1 MTATAVR
8 PTGVERVLGPEELI
22 VSKTDAKGR
31 ITYANI
37 STAGV
42 AVEVAVTDLAGVG
55 DPMRVH
61 GGTSAGP
68 LEITCEIVRV
78 TPTAAVLDAL
88 VGAAAP
94 GVP

>member
-1 MTATAVR
+1 
-8 PTGVERVLGPEELI
+8 
-22 VSKTDAKGR
+22 VSVVVGSRSVDGTLRD
-31 ITYANI
+31 I

-55 DPMRVH
+55 DPMRIH

-78 TPTAAVLDAL
+78 TPTAAGGRLLAARNSPTSPPTAAVLDAL

-94 GVP
+94 GIP

>member
-1 MTATAVR
+1 VASSRT
-8 PTGVERVLGPEELI
+8 
-22 VSKTDAKGR
+22 
-31 ITYANI
+31 
-37 STAGV
+37 
-42 AVEVAVTDLAGVG
+42 AVEVAVADLAGVG